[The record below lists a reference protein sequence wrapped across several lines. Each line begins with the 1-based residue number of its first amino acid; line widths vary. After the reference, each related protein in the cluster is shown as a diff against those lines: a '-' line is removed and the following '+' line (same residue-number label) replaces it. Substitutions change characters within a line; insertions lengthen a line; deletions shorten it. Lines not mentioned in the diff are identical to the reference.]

1 MKPYSAL
8 FLAATAGTLFAQE
21 PLTSLIPKQTDPD
34 TALVLSLLGENL
46 GKRTFSFATV
56 VTACSGKKVMP
67 LTNEPAHQR
76 VTGAIAKALALT
88 ITELNQPDSPAHQIP
103 RINEVSKFFEDGIH
117 KHLNEIDGFKC
128 DVPATRAGEHQHVG
142 YPDLRVLDE
151 ESKQVF
157 YLDPKL
163 VEKGSLDSTFRTF
176 YFEPKNE
183 TLKITEDAVHLLVGI
198 EHDGK
203 DGEWTF
209 SGWRLVD
216 LSKLKVRLKAEF
228 QASNADVYQKSELQ
242 TPPPPPEP
250 PPAEKPPEEKPPE
263 EKPPTENPPAEAPP
277 VITPLP
283 VIPPVTPTE
292 VTPPVTPPVVAP
304 AVTPDPEPQSAPP
317 PAAKPPE
324 TELPT
329 PDQPR

>member
-8 FLAATAGTLFAQE
+8 FLTATAGLLAAQE

-56 VTACSGKKVMP
+56 VAACSGKKVMP
-67 LTNEPAHQR
+67 LTNDPAHQR

-88 ITELNQPDSPAHQIP
+88 ITELNQPDSPVRRIP
-103 RINEVSKFFEDGIH
+103 RINEVSKLFEDGIH
-117 KHLNEIDGFKC
+117 KHLNELGGFKC
-128 DVPATRAGEHQHVG
+128 DVPATRSGEQQHAG

-163 VEKGSLDSTFRTF
+163 VDKGSLDSTLRTF

-228 QASNADVYQKSELQ
+228 QASNAEVYQKSELQ
-242 TPPPPPEP
+242 TLPQPEPPPSEQPAEEK
-250 PPAEKPPEEKPPE
+250 PPAEKPPSDP
-263 EKPPTENPPAEAPP
+263 PPTE
-277 VITPLP
+277 TKL
-283 VIPPVTPTE
+283 
-292 VTPPVTPPVVAP
+292 
-304 AVTPDPEPQSAPP
+304 
-317 PAAKPPE
+317 PE

-329 PDQPR
+329 ADPAR